1 MQETWVRSLVREDL
15 LKKEMATHSSIL
27 AWKNPINRGA
37 KRATVYGVA
46 ESDTTERLS
55 TNMPFYMRDF
65 LLRFW
70 YLWGFWSQTPRIQGT
85 TVSNTW
91 PYIYVLN
98 FLFEIISK
106 LQKSCSNN
114 TKNPHTVFIQ
124 INQILTLIH
133 MCYIIHSL
141 FIYNC

>member
-1 MQETWVRSLVREDL
+1 MQETRVPSLVREDL

-65 LLRFW
+65 TLRFW
-70 YLWGFWSQTPRIQGT
+70 YLWGSGARPQG
-85 TVSNTW
+85 
-91 PYIYVLN
+91 
-98 FLFEIISK
+98 SK
-106 LQKSCSNN
+106 GQLY
-114 TKNPHTVFIQ
+114 
-124 INQILTLIH
+124 LIH
-133 MCYIIHSL
+133 GH
-141 FIYNC
+141 IYMF